1 MDECEVED
9 HELEDATVFPVRAAA
24 PAWWPPPPLV
34 LVGVRASPLWLV
46 EASEALRLEALEVLD
61 VVVAAEVASPFEDAL
76 RRSAQE
82 AAAAAVAVA
91 VAIVVAVVVDA
102 KVVARLLLHL
112 LQAAVEVARVE
123 VVVEVVA
130 DAEVLPPQND
140 PEAVVVVATAS
151 AAAAA
156 ATVLAVLLE
165 DQALFRETTQVAFC
179 LPVKKVFAVAE
190 AAVVAADQAVAAAR
204 PRTAVDL

>member
-46 EASEALRLEALEVLD
+46 EASEAHRLEVLEVLD

-82 AAAAAVAVA
+82 AAAAAAVVA

-102 KVVARLLLHL
+102 KVVARLLL
-112 LQAAVEVARVE
+112 QAAVEVARVE
-123 VVVEVVA
+123 VVVDVVA

-156 ATVLAVLLE
+156 AAAVLAVLLE
-165 DQALFRETTQVAFC
+165 DQALFRETTLVAFC
-179 LPVKKVFAVAE
+179 LPVKKEFAVAE
-190 AAVVAADQAVAAAR
+190 AVAVDQVVAAVR

>member
-82 AAAAAVAVA
+82 AAAAAAVVA

-123 VVVEVVA
+123 VVVDVVVA

-140 PEAVVVVATAS
+140 PEAVVDVATAS

-156 ATVLAVLLE
+156 AVLAVLLE
-165 DQALFRETTQVAFC
+165 DQALFRETAQVAFC